1 MSVLISSHLKNTF
14 SSEEMRHTWGILGGG
29 FGLYGYLPAIAGLKN
44 TKVVVL
50 EKHLPF
56 LESRSEL
63 KRYAPIIRLV
73 KSRDDILSQ
82 ADSLIFSV
90 PPRIQEELLR
100 QIDPLQR
107 YKFLVL
113 EKPLAATPE
122 AAVAMLKKG
131 IEIASFVRV
140 GYSFLYSTWGETI
153 RQSDLLLSAGD
164 CKVSWKFFA
173 HHFRSQIIS
182 WKGDHEQG
190 GGALRFYGIHLI
202 AYFESIN
209 QTVVEYSRLICDQYG
224 APARW
229 QARFKIHNGARITVD
244 LDSRSQIEL
253 FEIHT
258 PNDVCNF
265 KILNPFSGESSE
277 NDEDSRVPVLKRF
290 LEISGSS
297 NDEIY
302 KFYYRVNQLWAEVE
316 KITEWVSIDE

>member
-1 MSVLISSHLKNTF
+1 M
-14 SSEEMRHTWGILGGG
+14 
-29 FGLYGYLPAIAGLKN
+29 
-44 TKVVVL
+44 L

-63 KRYAPIIRLV
+63 KRYAPIIKLV

-90 PPRIQEELLR
+90 PPRIQEEVLR
-100 QIDPLQR
+100 QIDPIQR

-122 AAVAMLKKG
+122 TAVAMLKKG

-173 HHFRSQIIS
+173 HHFRSQMIS
-182 WKGDHEQG
+182 WKGDHELG
-190 GGALRFYGIHLI
+190 GGALRFYGIQLV
-202 AYFESIN
+202 AYFESLNKTGI
-209 QTVVEYSRLICDQYG
+209 EYSRLICDKHG
-224 APARW
+224 KPSRW
-229 QARFKIHNGARITVD
+229 QAGFKIHNGARITVD

-258 PNDVCNF
+258 SNDACNL
-265 KILNPFSGESSE
+265 KIKTPFSGENFE
-277 NDEDSRVPVLKRF
+277 NYGDSRIPALKKLLKSF
-290 LEISGSS
+290 GSNS
-297 NDEIY
+297 DEFY
-302 KFYYRVNQLWAEVE
+302 KFYYRVNQLWTEVE
-316 KITEWVSIDE
+316 NITEWISSDE